1 MRIHFVVGVLFG
13 LSLPAQSTWVV
24 DLLNRPGTHFTDVQ
38 PAVDA
43 AASGDRI
50 EIRSIGVPPP
60 LVGYYSA
67 PLIDGKGV
75 TIVGE
80 GAEGPSTTWWY
91 GDISIRNLPMGQRVH
106 VVDIQ
111 LGLWAPVRPIAGGLF
126 DLRNNDGE
134 VVFER
139 IVARTGST
147 GPSIWVDT
155 RLLLVKQSV
164 LWVLGPRDPVRSS
177 LISVDTDW
185 RNSFAGPVID
195 AVDSKVWLINSTVIG
210 LDVNHLG
217 NSGSALRTR
226 NSEVWVGPGT
236 LLQGGIT
243 AAGPREAIDDV
254 NTSLVHFDPRSTVI
268 GYVGSLRANDPVPA
282 IRTSIQGNVLSVDHR
297 CTPSSVA
304 LLAFGGLLPQPSFS
318 GAGLLCVDPA
328 SCVAFFAAVPASGD
342 LLWQFAIPPGLP
354 PELFVG
360 LQGVELRAD
369 GAVQL
374 TNPTTFGGV

>member
-1 MRIHFVVGVLFG
+1 M
-13 LSLPAQSTWVV
+13 V
-24 DLLNRPGTHFTDVQ
+24 DLLNRPGTHFSDVQ
-38 PAVDA
+38 SAVDA
-43 AASGDRI
+43 AAPGDRI
-50 EIRSIGVPPP
+50 KIRAFGVPPP
-60 LVGYYSA
+60 FVGYYSA
-67 PLIDGKGV
+67 PLIDGKGL
-75 TIVGE
+75 IVIGE
-80 GAEGPSTTWWY
+80 GSDGPSTTWWH
-91 GDISIRNLPMGQRVH
+91 GDLRVHNLPAGHRVH
-106 VVDIQ
+106 VVDIR
-111 LGLWAPVRPIAGGLF
+111 LGVVGIAGGGL
-126 DLRNNDGE
+126 DLRNNHGAVVLERVVAPVAPIWAGSWLDSRLIVFKQCQMHE
-134 VVFER
+134 VFPFPLR
-139 IVARTGST
+139 RST
-147 GPSIWVDT
+147 
-155 RLLLVKQSV
+155 LL
-164 LWVLGPRDPVRSS
+164 
-177 LISVDTDW
+177 SVDTDW
-185 RNSFAGPVID
+185 RAVATYGGTVID
-195 AVDSKVWLINSTVIG
+195 IEDSRVWLINSTVIG

-217 NSGSALRTR
+217 NSGSGLRTR

-254 NTSLVHFDPRSTVI
+254 NTSLVHFDPRSTTI
-268 GYVGSLRANDPVPA
+268 GYVGSLRANEPVPA

-318 GAGLLCVDPA
+318 GTGLLCVDPA
-328 SCVAFFAAVPASGD
+328 TCVAFFAAVPASGD